1 MSGWQYRQ
9 TTIWIQRVR
18 YVQVG
23 KRRQAEYIANYLQE
37 FDDAVNAHFAEM
49 ANAGWELV
57 TTTSTVQSTGS
68 GSQTEAHHFIWKAS
82 R

>member
-9 TTIWIQRVR
+9 TTILIQRTR
-18 YVQVG
+18 TVQVG
-23 KRRQAEYIANYLQE
+23 KRTQTERVNYLQE
-37 FDDAVNAHFAEM
+37 FDDAANAHFAEM

-57 TTTSTVQSTGS
+57 TTTSTMRESSFG
-68 GSQTEAHHFIWKAS
+68 GTEAHHFIWKAP